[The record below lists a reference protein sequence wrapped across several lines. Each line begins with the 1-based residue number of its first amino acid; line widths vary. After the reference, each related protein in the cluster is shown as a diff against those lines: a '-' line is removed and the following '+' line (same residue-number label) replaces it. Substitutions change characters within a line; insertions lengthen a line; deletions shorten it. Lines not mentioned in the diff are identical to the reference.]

1 MISGPIPSPGNTAM
15 FLSLIHI
22 SFETFLSRIGL
33 KADVYKRQR
42 ETEEKYQEM
51 IRDAQAERKKSLSDA
66 ELEAE
71 NLVQKAEKDA
81 RDHRNQRLVD
91 ARAEAQNRYAE
102 IIKEGEA
109 RAETLKAQGRCV

>member
-1 MISGPIPSPGNTAM
+1 M
-15 FLSLIHI
+15 
-22 SFETFLSRIGL
+22 SREKEGL
-33 KADVYKRQR
+33 MKTDVLKSIR

-109 RAETLKAQGRCV
+109 RAETLKAQGNKNHAKAVDFVVSRFRERLHVKA